1 MFHYRNHGAAFG
13 RVLMG
18 LQVPKEDRKT
28 FHEFLDALG
37 FPYREETDNPAYR
50 LFAAGRNL
58 EA

>member
-1 MFHYRNHGAAFG
+1 
-13 RVLMG
+13 MG

-37 FPYREETDNPAYR
+37 FPYREETDNPAY
-50 LFAAGRNL
+50 LMFAGGNRH